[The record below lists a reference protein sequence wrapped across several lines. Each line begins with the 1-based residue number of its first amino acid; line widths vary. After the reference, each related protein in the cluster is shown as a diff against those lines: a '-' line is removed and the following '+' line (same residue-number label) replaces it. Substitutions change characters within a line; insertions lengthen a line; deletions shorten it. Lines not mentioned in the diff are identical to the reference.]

1 MNIPKANQNDVP
13 LFESLE
19 PRLLLSG
26 EVLITEFMADN
37 DATLADENNDYSDW
51 LEIHNYGDVAVDLEG
66 WQLEDDDA
74 IWTFPSM
81 LLNPGQYRVIFAS
94 DKDRRDPA
102 GELHT
107 NFKLKSGGEPLALL
121 DDTGAIVH
129 EYDPYPEQLEDIS
142 YGVRYVETEGVLV
155 TTEQYFTTPTP
166 RAANVPGI
174 LGMVEDTSFSTD
186 RGFYTD
192 PIDVE
197 ISTDTPDAQI
207 RYTLNGSAPTAT
219 TGTVYTVPIH
229 VTGTTVLRAAAYKP
243 GYLPTNVDTH
253 TYIFLDDVVTQSAD
267 GSAPGSEWPNY
278 NVNGQHI
285 IYGMDPDIVG
295 GYNTVQ
301 QVKDSLEAVPTIS
314 LVTDLAHLF
323 SSSTG
328 IFVNANAD
336 GRAWERPTSV
346 ELIYPEGAS
355 GSGFPDGIDEGFQI
369 NAGLRIRGGYSR
381 QGSNPKHAF
390 RLFFRDEYGDS
401 KLEYPLFGLEGTDEY
416 DSVDLRTSQN
426 YSWAFGGPNN
436 NTMVRDVFSRD
447 VQGEMGNPY
456 TRSRYYHLYVDGQYW
471 GLFQTQERAEASHAA
486 SYLGGDPEDYDVIK
500 PDDGRS
506 VFATDGNIAAYNRLW
521 TATTAGY
528 SDNDDYYRVQ
538 GMNPDGTRNAAY
550 ERLLDVDNLIDHMI
564 ITYYTGDRDGAGS
577 RYTMGGSGP
586 NNFFAAY
593 NRENPDGFKFFEH
606 DSEHSLGTGE
616 NTMVTPLLENW
627 SSIASQQNKF
637 APHWLHEQ
645 LCDNEE
651 YKLRFADRM
660 YKAFFNDGALTYS
673 ASLDQINYRAN
684 QIDSAIIA
692 ESARWGDTKSNPPRN
707 YNSWVTDVNEVR
719 NWIGSRTNTVIN
731 QVRGVGWY
739 PNVDATMYKI
749 NGSYKHGGLISS
761 GSQLSMTTGSG
772 TIYYT
777 FDGTDPRAIGGGIS
791 GTKYTGGYIPL
802 AQSTRVLA
810 RRYYGGNWSPL
821 TETSFYVHLPVEGE
835 LVVTELNYHP
845 YEPTEAELATQ
856 PPGDAD
862 FTSGDFE
869 FIELYN
875 NGDRNVDLLGVGF
888 SEGIAFE
895 FGPSDL
901 ASMAPGEFAVL
912 VSNTAAFEA
921 RYGAGIN
928 VVGEYSRGL
937 DSNGEAIR
945 LMNPLGGVLSGFEYD
960 DSSRWPGRADGKG
973 AALDIIDPLGDYSD
987 PTNWRSSVVY
997 GGTPGDASEAPLG
1010 IVINEVLSHTD
1021 LPDVDSIELYNAT
1034 GGTIDIGGWYL
1045 SDSWGLASNPD
1056 NGNYKKFRI
1065 PDGTSMDSGE
1075 YLVFDETDFNS
1086 SGGVDPLDFALN
1098 GAHGDDVWLMK
1109 ADGAGNL
1116 THFADH
1122 VDFNAA
1128 ANGESFGRWPNAS
1141 GELYPMTL
1149 VTLEGTNSPPRV
1161 GPVVISEVMYNP
1173 PDPDGVGGVDP
1184 DDLEFIELYNPTLSA
1199 IPLAAWTDNPHG
1211 GAQYLADWRFRG
1223 GVDMEFD
1230 EGTTIAAGG
1239 TLVVLSFDPD
1249 DPLNAARVADFR
1261 TYYGI
1266 DASIP
1271 LAGGYGGALRGGGE
1285 RIMLQRPDS
1294 PPLLEPDFV
1303 PHLIE
1308 DEVEYDDIAPGPIG
1322 PDGNGGSLHRVHF
1335 EVFGGYGGSWRPDGP
1350 NPGVASDFSM
1360 PPIVVTPLADVVV
1373 DEDSDP
1379 SVRDVSATFDD
1390 PDPGDTLTLSVRGNT
1405 NPGLVT
1411 TDLTAGILTLSYVSG
1426 INGASDITVRATDQL
1441 GAWVEGTIAVTVISI
1456 NDAPPTVVNPLANVT
1471 VDEDSADSIVHL
1483 SNVFDDVDFGDT
1495 PVLSLTG
1502 NTNTGLLTASIV
1514 GTRLAMSYV
1523 TDQNGTAD
1531 ITVRATDSGG
1541 LWVEDTFAVTVDP
1554 TNDAPVV
1561 VDPINGVIVDEDD
1574 PDMIV
1579 DLANVF
1585 DDIDV
1590 GDTLSLTVSA
1600 NSNTDLLTANVIG
1613 TNLTLSFLPD
1623 GNGTADITI
1632 RATDSAVPGLWVED
1646 TFTVTVNPIN

>member
-1 MNIPKANQNDVP
+1 MDSRKVNNINVP
-13 LFESLE
+13 LLEALE
-19 PRLLLSG
+19 PRLLLNG
-26 EVLITEFMADN
+26 DVLITEFMADN
-37 DATLADENNDYSDW
+37 EATLADENNDYPDW
-51 LEIHNYGDVAVDLEG
+51 LEIHNYGDAAVDLTD

-74 IWTFPSM
+74 TWTFPSM
-81 LLNPGQYRVIFAS
+81 LLDPGGYRVIFAS

-121 DDTGAIVH
+121 DDAGAVVH
-129 EYDPYPEQLEDIS
+129 EYDPEYPDQLEDVS
-142 YGVRYVETEGVLV
+142 YGVRYVEEEGVLV

-166 RAANVPGI
+166 GAANVPGV
-174 LGMVEDTSFSTD
+174 LGLVEDTRFSTD

-192 PIDVE
+192 PVDVE
-197 ISTDTPDAQI
+197 ITTDTPGAQI
-207 RYTLNGSAPTAT
+207 RYTLNGSEPTAT
-219 TGTVYTVPIH
+219 SGTVYTGPIH
-229 VTGTTVLRAAAYKP
+229 IDGTACLRALAYKP
-243 GYLPTNVDTH
+243 GYLPSNVDTH
-253 TYIFLDDVVTQSAD
+253 TYIFLDDVVTQSAN
-267 GSAPGSEWPNY
+267 GSAPGPEWPSY
-278 NVNGQHI
+278 NVNGQSI

-301 QVKDSLEAVPTIS
+301 QVKQSLQAIPTIS

-323 SSSTG
+323 NSSTG
-328 IFVNANAD
+328 IYVHATAD

-346 ELIYPEGAS
+346 ELIYPEDAS
-355 GSGFPDGIDEGFQI
+355 GSGFPDGIDEGFQV

-381 QGSNPKHAF
+381 QGGNPKHAF
-390 RLFFRDEYGDS
+390 RLFFRAEYGDS
-401 KLEYPLFGLEGTDEY
+401 KLEYPLFGSEGTDEF
-416 DSVDLRTSQN
+416 DCVDLRTSQN

-447 VQGEMGNPY
+447 VQGDMGSPY
-456 TRSRYYHLYVDGQYW
+456 TRSRYYHLYIDGQYW

-486 SYLGGDPEDYDVIK
+486 SYLGGEPEDYDVIK

-521 TATTAGY
+521 SATIAGY
-528 SDNDDYYRVQ
+528 SSNADYYRVQ
-538 GMNPDGTRNAAY
+538 GMNPDGTRNPAY

-616 NTMVTPLLENW
+616 NNMVQPLLENW

-637 APHWLHEQ
+637 GPHWLHEQ
-645 LCDNEE
+645 LCANEE
-651 YKLRFADRM
+651 YKLRFADRI
-660 YKAFFNDGALTYS
+660 YKAFFNDGALTYNE
-673 ASLDQINYRAN
+673 SLDRINLRAS

-692 ESARWGDTKSNPPRN
+692 ESARWGDTKTHPPRN
-707 YNSWVTDVNEVR
+707 YGSWWTDVNEVR
-719 NWIGSRTNTVIN
+719 NWISGRTSTVIN
-731 QVRGVGWY
+731 QVRGEGWY
-739 PNVDATMYKI
+739 PYVDPTTYKI

-777 FDGTDPRAIGGGIS
+777 FDGTDPRAIGGGIN
-791 GTKYTGGYIPL
+791 GTQYTGGYIPL

-810 RRYYGGNWSPL
+810 RRYSGGQWSPL
-821 TETSFYVHLPVEGE
+821 TEASFYVHLPSVGD

-845 YEPTEAELATQ
+845 QGPTEAELATQ
-856 PPGDAD
+856 PPGDTD

-875 NGDRNVDLLGVGF
+875 NGDHNINLLGVGF

-895 FGPSDL
+895 FGPGDL

-912 VSNTAAFEA
+912 VRNTAAFEA

-928 VVGEYSRGL
+928 VVGEYSFGL
-937 DSNGEAIR
+937 DSNGETIR
-945 LMNPLGGVLSGFEYD
+945 LMDPLGGVLSNFEYND
-960 DSSRWPGRADGKG
+960 TGRWPGRADGKG
-973 AALDIIDPLGDYSD
+973 AALEIIDPAGDYND
-987 PTNWRSSVVY
+987 PANWRSSVVY
-997 GGTPGDASEAPLG
+997 GGTPGAAAGAPLG
-1010 IVINEVLSHTD
+1010 VVINEVLSHTD
-1021 LPDVDSIELYNAT
+1021 LPDIDSIELYNTT

-1056 NGNYKKFRI
+1056 NGNYKKFQI
-1065 PDGTSMDSGE
+1065 APGTSIDSGE

-1086 SGGVDPLDFALN
+1086 SGGIDPLDFALD

-1122 VDFNAA
+1122 VDFDAA
-1128 ANGESFGRWPNAS
+1128 ANGESFGRWPNAA
-1141 GELYPMTL
+1141 GELYPMAS
-1149 VTLEGTNSPPRV
+1149 VTIGGTNSGPRV

-1173 PDPDGVGGVDP
+1173 PDPDGLGGVEA
-1184 DDLEFIELYNPTLSA
+1184 DDLEFIELYNPTGSM
-1199 IPLAAWTDNPHG
+1199 IELAAWTDNPHG
-1211 GAQYLADWRFRG
+1211 GPQYLADWRLRG

-1230 EGTTIAAGG
+1230 EGTTIAADGI
-1239 TLVVLSFDPD
+1239 LVVLSFDPNNPD
-1249 DPLNAARVADFR
+1249 NATRVADFR

-1266 DASIP
+1266 DADVS
-1271 LAGGYGGALRGGGE
+1271 LTGGYGGKLRGGGE
-1285 RIMLQRPDS
+1285 RIELKRPDS

-1308 DEVEYDDIAPGPIG
+1308 DEVEYDDIAPGPTG
-1322 PDGNGGSLHRVHF
+1322 PDGNGDSLHRVHF

-1350 NPGVASDFSM
+1350 NPGAASDFSM
-1360 PPIVVTPLADVVV
+1360 PPIVVTPVDDVAV
-1373 DEDSDP
+1373 DEDSVP

-1390 PDPGDTLTLSVRGNT
+1390 PDPGDTLTLSVSGNT

-1411 TDLTAGILTLSYVSG
+1411 TDLTAGVLTLSYPADV
-1426 INGASDITVRATDQL
+1426 NGTADIAVRATDPL
-1441 GAWVEGTIAVTVISI
+1441 GAWVEDTITVTVTSV
-1456 NDAPPTVVNPLANVT
+1456 NDAPPTVVDPMANVT

-1495 PVLSLTG
+1495 LALSVTG
-1502 NTNTGLLTASIV
+1502 NTNTGLVATSIF
-1514 GTRLAMSYV
+1514 GTRLALSYV
-1523 TDQNGTAD
+1523 PDENGTAD

-1541 LWVEDTFAVTVDP
+1541 LWIEDTFNVAVDP
-1554 TNDAPVV
+1554 VNDAPTVV
-1561 VDPINGVIVDEDD
+1561 NAIADVAVDEDAD
-1574 PDMIV
+1574 DAVVDMSS
-1579 DLANVF
+1579 VF

-1590 GDTLSLTVSA
+1590 GDTLSLAVSA
-1600 NSNTDLLTANVIG
+1600 NTNIDLVATGVVGTDLTLTFVA
-1613 TNLTLSFLPD
+1613 D
-1623 GNGTADITI
+1623 ENGTAVVGRRHFHRHGEFD
-1632 RATDSAVPGLWVED
+1632 
-1646 TFTVTVNPIN
+1646 